1 MIVDE
6 YQHRN
11 ISQFAVIEDNIEPAL
26 APRTDWTEMGASE
39 HFVQF
44 YDTDTFLV
52 DAVGAFVSSG
62 LRAGDAAIVVA
73 TQAHREAIEER
84 LRAAGLDVAAAIAGG
99 QYLSLDAAEALSG
112 FMVDNELEPGRFLE
126 IFEPIL
132 ARASENNQR
141 VRIFGEMVAL
151 LALDGNFSA
160 TVRLEE
166 IWNELQET
174 HPFSL
179 FCAYA
184 MDQFDGQAHA
194 ELLVNVCAEHSRVI
208 PAESYTALPSQDE
221 RLRAILTL
229 QQKASW
235 LEEEIAG
242 RKRVEEQLRVALEAE
257 RAARQETE
265 AALRLRDEF
274 LSIAAHELR
283 TPLTV
288 LLGHTQL
295 VERKLRRGGDL
306 QPEQLLRGMQSVSSQ
321 ADKITRLLA
330 QLLDVSVLDAGKLA
344 LKCEPV
350 DLAAIVQQAVSD
362 ARAFS
367 DGHAI
372 TLTAPASLEARVDP
386 LRIEQVLA
394 NLLNNALKYSPVES
408 SIDVVISQPLGAE
421 IELSVR
427 DHGRGIPFE
436 ERNQIFERFYQA
448 PDHGY
453 TTGLG
458 LGLYISHQIVELHG
472 GRIRAEFPPDG
483 GTRFIVTLPVAAD
496 VALAPASAD

>member
-99 QYLSLDAAEALSG
+99 QYLSLDAAEALLG

-132 ARASENNQR
+132 ARASENNRR

-166 IWNELQET
+166 IWNELQKT
-174 HPFSL
+174 HSFSL

-242 RKRVEEQLRVALEAE
+242 RKRVEERLRVALEAE

-330 QLLDVSVLDAGKLA
+330 QL
-344 LKCEPV
+344 
-350 DLAAIVQQAVSD
+350 
-362 ARAFS
+362 
-367 DGHAI
+367 
-372 TLTAPASLEARVDP
+372 
-386 LRIEQVLA
+386 
-394 NLLNNALKYSPVES
+394 
-408 SIDVVISQPLGAE
+408 
-421 IELSVR
+421 
-427 DHGRGIPFE
+427 
-436 ERNQIFERFYQA
+436 
-448 PDHGY
+448 
-453 TTGLG
+453 
-458 LGLYISHQIVELHG
+458 
-472 GRIRAEFPPDG
+472 
-483 GTRFIVTLPVAAD
+483 
-496 VALAPASAD
+496 